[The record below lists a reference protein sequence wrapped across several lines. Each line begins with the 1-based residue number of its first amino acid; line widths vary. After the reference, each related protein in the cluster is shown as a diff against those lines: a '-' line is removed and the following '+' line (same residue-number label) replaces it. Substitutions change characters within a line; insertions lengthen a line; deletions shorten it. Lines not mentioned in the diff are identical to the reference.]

1 MVTPLN
7 FDKRYIVSRIW
18 SGYVCSEKMEMRCNM
33 QSSQDGCNTDVTREY
48 EWSCG
53 STERC
58 TFTVARISSSD
69 ESIIPASIHIL
80 WHQIV
85 NMEHGDVIDEQ
96 VCRGVGWERTWQI
109 NEKNTPRINWMP
121 LTFLTTCQS
130 FVDKTNLFSK
140 QRVKRHPPQKKIEL
154 NFFSLFLSSISW
166 SRWSVLNES
175 RSIKLSKAVSQSETG
190 VQLEPIIYSQADN
203 LCPTYYSAI
212 TWWSRGCAGQGVRQA
227 SQISKSSF
235 SRPSAW
241 WRLWQMKLWVFES
254 VIG

>member
-1 MVTPLN
+1 
-7 FDKRYIVSRIW
+7 
-18 SGYVCSEKMEMRCNM
+18 M

-85 NMEHGDVIDEQ
+85 NMEHGDLIDEQ

-140 QRVKRHPPQKKIEL
+140 QRVKRHPPEKKNRTEF
-154 NFFSLFLSSISW
+154 FFSFLSSISW

-175 RSIKLSKAVSQSETG
+175 RSINWVKLCLRARLESSLSPSSTHKPIKSITSVPRTTRVSRGGHVVAPDKAYGRRIRFQSQSE
-190 VQLEPIIYSQADN
+190 
-203 LCPTYYSAI
+203 
-212 TWWSRGCAGQGVRQA
+212 
-227 SQISKSSF
+227 
-235 SRPSAW
+235 
-241 WRLWQMKLWVFES
+241 M
-254 VIG
+254 

>member
-1 MVTPLN
+1 
-7 FDKRYIVSRIW
+7 
-18 SGYVCSEKMEMRCNM
+18 M

-48 EWSCG
+48 EWSSG

-140 QRVKRHPPQKKIEL
+140 QRVKRHHHPKKNRTEFYL
-154 NFFSLFLSSISW
+154 FFVIHLLKPMKCVKW
-166 SRWSVLNES
+166 VTQH
-175 RSIKLSKAVSQSETG
+175 KLSKDVSQSETG
-190 VQLEPIIYSQADN
+190 VQLEPVIYSQADQVDH
-203 LCPTYYSAI
+203 LCPTYYSGV

-227 SQISKSSF
+227 FRISKSK
-235 SRPSAW
+235 W
-241 WRLWQMKLWVFES
+241 NVTKLN
-254 VIG
+254 